1 MTLQQVVN
9 KQFLL
14 FPVWNLIK
22 IPVATMKYH
31 VGVHLRCPDCRFT
44 RVDNR
49 LAVVCK
55 THPRHKQIQKGKGA
69 SRRIHKPY
77 LWRWPDP
84 FDKKYTNI
92 KFNEDRYIAAFQD

>member
-1 MTLQQVVN
+1 MNLHYFVS
-9 KQFLL
+9 KQSSF
-14 FPVWNLIK
+14 
-22 IPVATMKYH
+22 IPVYNPIKMPIATMKYH

-49 LAVVCK
+49 LAVICK
-55 THPRHKQIQKGKGA
+55 THPRHKQIQRGKGP

-77 LWRWPDP
+77 RWRWPDP

-92 KFNEDRYIAAFQD
+92 KFNEDRYIEAFDS